1 MKKLMII
8 LGSFFFVSLLFT
20 SCGPSPCDCA
30 ESAIQVVTDT
40 TAIGLTDATLNWDA
54 GDYTEEELE
63 DKYPGWNKCKKTAKY
78 DKKFEKEMHDCLKA
92 SPLGGLVFIYM
103 DIMDNQ

>member
-30 ESAIQVVTDT
+30 ELAIQVVTDT
-40 TAIGLTDATLNWDA
+40 T
-54 GDYTEEELE
+54 GDYTAEELE
-63 DKYPGWNKCKKTAKY
+63 DKYPGWNKCKKTTKY
-78 DKKFEKEMHDCLKA
+78 DKKFEKEMHDCLKN
-92 SPLGGLVFIYM
+92 SPVGGVVFI
-103 DIMDNQ
+103 IMDNQ